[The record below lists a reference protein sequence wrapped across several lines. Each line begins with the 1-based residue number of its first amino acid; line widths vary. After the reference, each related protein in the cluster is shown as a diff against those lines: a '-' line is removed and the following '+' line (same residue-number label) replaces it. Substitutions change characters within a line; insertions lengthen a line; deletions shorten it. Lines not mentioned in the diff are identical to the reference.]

1 MKADKIMV
9 PLDGSN
15 LAEAA
20 LTEAVEAAGAR
31 SSSLVLIRA
40 AEARTLPGTDPTDA
54 HVPALQE
61 AEGDHPARKAKLDK
75 QGGPRAEAHVW
86 YGPAA
91 PAIIEAAKLYKP
103 DLIVMSSHGRSGLG
117 RLIFGSVAE
126 SVLRG
131 TTVPILLIRPEG
143 APVERPASPE
153 PARPAG
159 KSEPRNTTEARR

>member
-9 PLDGSN
+9 PLDGSS

-20 LTEAVEAAGAR
+20 LSKAVDAAGGG
-31 SSSLVLIRA
+31 SSKLVLIRA
-40 AEARTLPGTDPTDA
+40 AEARTLPGADPTNA
-54 HVPALQE
+54 QIEAIEE
-61 AEGDHPARKAKLDK
+61 AEGYLAAVKAKLDK
-75 QGGPRAEAHVW
+75 QGGPRVETHVW

-91 PAIIEAAKLYKP
+91 SAIVEGTKFYKP

-117 RLIFGSVAE
+117 RFIFGSVAE

-159 KSEPRNTTEARR
+159 RSEPRKTTEAQR